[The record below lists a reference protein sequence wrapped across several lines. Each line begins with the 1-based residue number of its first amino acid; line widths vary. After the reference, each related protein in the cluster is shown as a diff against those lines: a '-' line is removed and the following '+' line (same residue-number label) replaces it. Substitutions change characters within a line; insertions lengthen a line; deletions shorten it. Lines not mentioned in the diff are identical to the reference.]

1 MNVYKVALSALLL
14 APVAGGIGIHML
26 HNYQEL
32 KQQAET
38 VVVSAN
44 EQMESVEKLLNNP
57 EFFDDTDQ
65 LAKIEAS
72 DDTDLLIGSED
83 LDNINALNGLETS
96 ADVNALSSLEP
107 LDDVTSAVIRFH
119 VRANSDS
126 DEDQALKLLVRDG
139 ILEMLGPELAEAKD
153 KDEARSIMEKKLTEI
168 ERTGEAIVQAAGYDY
183 EVHAYLTTEE
193 FPMKSYGDL
202 LFPAGEYEALRVDI
216 GKQEGANWWCVMYPG
231 LCFVDATGG
240 IIAENGKEELE
251 QILTPEE
258 YRELLLYPEEDTKI
272 EYRSL
277 LWDWLSQ

>member
-65 LAKIEAS
+65 LAKTEAF
-72 DDTDLLIGSED
+72 DDIDLLIGSED
-83 LDNINALNGLETS
+83 LDNINALNGLEAS

-107 LDDVTSAVIRFH
+107 SDDVTSAVIRFH

-240 IIAENGKEELE
+240 IVAENGKEELE

>member
-65 LAKIEAS
+65 L
-72 DDTDLLIGSED
+72 IGS
-83 LDNINALNGLETS
+83 
-96 ADVNALSSLEP
+96 
-107 LDDVTSAVIRFH
+107 DDVTSAVIRFH

-139 ILEMLGPELAEAKD
+139 ILEMMGPELAEAED
-153 KDEARSIMEKKLTEI
+153 KDEARSIMEKKLAEI
-168 ERTGEAIVQAAGYDY
+168 ERTGETIVQAAGYDY

-240 IIAENGKEELE
+240 IVAEDGKEELE

>member
-14 APVAGGIGIHML
+14 APVAGGIGIHMF

-65 LAKIEAS
+65 LAKTEAS
-72 DDTDLLIGSED
+72 DDVS
-83 LDNINALNGLETS
+83 
-96 ADVNALSSLEP
+96 
-107 LDDVTSAVIRFH
+107 SAVIRFH

-139 ILEMLGPELAEAKD
+139 ILEMLGPELAEAED
-153 KDEARSIMEKKLTEI
+153 KDEARSIMEKKLAEI
-168 ERTGEAIVQAAGYDY
+168 ERTGETIVQAAGYDY

-240 IIAENGKEELE
+240 IVAENGKKELE

>member
-14 APVAGGIGIHML
+14 APVAGGIGIHMF

-65 LAKIEAS
+65 LAKTEAS
-72 DDTDLLIGSED
+72 DG
-83 LDNINALNGLETS
+83 
-96 ADVNALSSLEP
+96 
-107 LDDVTSAVIRFH
+107 VTSAVIRFH

-139 ILEMLGPELAEAKD
+139 ILEMLGPELAEAED
-153 KDEARSIMEKKLTEI
+153 KDEARSIMEKKLAEI
-168 ERTGEAIVQAAGYDY
+168 ERTGETIVQAAGYDY

-240 IIAENGKEELE
+240 IVAENGKKELE

>member
-1 MNVYKVALSALLL
+1 MNAYKVALSALLL

-65 LAKIEAS
+65 IAKTEAL
-72 DDTDLLIGSED
+72 DDTDLLIGSEA
-83 LDNINALNGLETS
+83 LDNLNALNSLEASEDINALN
-96 ADVNALSSLEP
+96 SLEP
-107 LDDVTSAVIRFH
+107 SDDVTSAVIRFH

-139 ILEMLGPELAEAKD
+139 ILEMLGPELAEAED

-240 IIAENGKEELE
+240 IVAEDGKEELE

>member
-65 LAKIEAS
+65 L
-72 DDTDLLIGSED
+72 IGSE
-83 LDNINALNGLETS
+83 
-96 ADVNALSSLEP
+96 
-107 LDDVTSAVIRFH
+107 DVTSAVIRFH

-139 ILEMLGPELAEAKD
+139 ILEMMGPELAEAED
-153 KDEARSIMEKKLTEI
+153 KDEARSIMEKKLAEI
-168 ERTGEAIVQAAGYDY
+168 ERTGETIVQAAGYDY

-240 IIAENGKEELE
+240 IVAEDGKEELE

>member
-14 APVAGGIGIHML
+14 APVAGGIGIHMF

-65 LAKIEAS
+65 LAKTEAS
-72 DDTDLLIGSED
+72 DDVS
-83 LDNINALNGLETS
+83 
-96 ADVNALSSLEP
+96 
-107 LDDVTSAVIRFH
+107 SAVIRFH

-139 ILEMLGPELAEAKD
+139 ILEMLGPELAEAED

-168 ERTGEAIVQAAGYDY
+168 ERTGETIVQAAGYDY

-240 IIAENGKEELE
+240 IVAENGKKELE

-258 YRELLLYPEEDTKI
+258 YRELLLYPEENTKI

>member
-1 MNVYKVALSALLL
+1 MNVYKVVLSALLL

-44 EQMESVEKLLNNP
+44 EQMESVEKLLNDP
-57 EFFDDTDQ
+57 EFFGDTDQ
-65 LAKIEAS
+65 LAKTEAF
-72 DDTDLLIGSED
+72 DDIDLLIGSED

-96 ADVNALSSLEP
+96 ADVNALNSLEP
-107 LDDVTSAVIRFH
+107 SDDVTSAVIRFH

-153 KDEARSIMEKKLTEI
+153 KDEARSNMEKKLTEI

-240 IIAENGKEELE
+240 IVAENGKEELE

>member
-65 LAKIEAS
+65 LAKTEAS
-72 DDTDLLIGSED
+72 DDVS
-83 LDNINALNGLETS
+83 
-96 ADVNALSSLEP
+96 
-107 LDDVTSAVIRFH
+107 SAVIRFH

-139 ILEMLGPELAEAKD
+139 ILEMLGPELAEAED
-153 KDEARSIMEKKLTEI
+153 KDEARSIMEKKLAEI
-168 ERTGEAIVQAAGYDY
+168 ERTGETIVQAAGYDY

-240 IIAENGKEELE
+240 IVAENGKKELE

>member
-14 APVAGGIGIHML
+14 APVAGGIGIHMF

-65 LAKIEAS
+65 L
-72 DDTDLLIGSED
+72 IGS
-83 LDNINALNGLETS
+83 
-96 ADVNALSSLEP
+96 
-107 LDDVTSAVIRFH
+107 DDVTSAVIRFH

-139 ILEMLGPELAEAKD
+139 ILEMLGPELAEAED
-153 KDEARSIMEKKLTEI
+153 KDEARSIMEKKLAEI
-168 ERTGEAIVQAAGYDY
+168 ERTGETIVQAAGYDY

-240 IIAENGKEELE
+240 IVAENGKKELE

>member
-65 LAKIEAS
+65 IAKTEAL
-72 DDTDLLIGSED
+72 DDTDLLIGSEA
-83 LDNINALNGLETS
+83 LDNLNALNSLEASEDINALN
-96 ADVNALSSLEP
+96 SLEP
-107 LDDVTSAVIRFH
+107 SDDVTSAVIRFH

-139 ILEMLGPELAEAKD
+139 ILEMLGPELAEAED
-153 KDEARSIMEKKLTEI
+153 KNEARSIMEKKLTEI

-240 IIAENGKEELE
+240 IVAEDGKEELE

>member
-14 APVAGGIGIHML
+14 APVAGGIGIHMF

-65 LAKIEAS
+65 L
-72 DDTDLLIGSED
+72 IGSED
-83 LDNINALNGLETS
+83 LDNINALNGLETP
-96 ADVNALSSLEP
+96 ADINALSSLEP
-107 LDDVTSAVIRFH
+107 SDDVSSAVIRFH

-139 ILEMLGPELAEAKD
+139 ILEMLGPELAEAED
-153 KDEARSIMEKKLTEI
+153 KDEARSIMEKKLAEI
-168 ERTGEAIVQAAGYDY
+168 ERTGETIVQAAGYDY

-240 IIAENGKEELE
+240 IVAEDGKEELE

>member
-44 EQMESVEKLLNNP
+44 EQMESVEKLLNDP

-65 LAKIEAS
+65 IAKTEAL
-72 DDTDLLIGSED
+72 DDTDLLIGS
-83 LDNINALNGLETS
+83 
-96 ADVNALSSLEP
+96 
-107 LDDVTSAVIRFH
+107 DDVTSAVIRFH

-183 EVHAYLTTEE
+183 EVYAYLTTEE

-240 IIAENGKEELE
+240 IVAENGKEELE

>member
-65 LAKIEAS
+65 L
-72 DDTDLLIGSED
+72 IGSE
-83 LDNINALNGLETS
+83 
-96 ADVNALSSLEP
+96 
-107 LDDVTSAVIRFH
+107 DVTSAVIRFH

-139 ILEMLGPELAEAKD
+139 ILEMLGPELAEAED
-153 KDEARSIMEKKLTEI
+153 KDEARSIMEKKLAEI
-168 ERTGEAIVQAAGYDY
+168 ERTGETIVQAAGYDY

-240 IIAENGKEELE
+240 IVAEDGKEELE

>member
-65 LAKIEAS
+65 L
-72 DDTDLLIGSED
+72 IGS
-83 LDNINALNGLETS
+83 
-96 ADVNALSSLEP
+96 
-107 LDDVTSAVIRFH
+107 DDVTSAVIRFH

-139 ILEMLGPELAEAKD
+139 ILEMLGPELAEAED
-153 KDEARSIMEKKLTEI
+153 KDEARSIMEKKLAEI
-168 ERTGEAIVQAAGYDY
+168 ERTGETIVQAAGYDY

-240 IIAENGKEELE
+240 IVAEDGKEELE